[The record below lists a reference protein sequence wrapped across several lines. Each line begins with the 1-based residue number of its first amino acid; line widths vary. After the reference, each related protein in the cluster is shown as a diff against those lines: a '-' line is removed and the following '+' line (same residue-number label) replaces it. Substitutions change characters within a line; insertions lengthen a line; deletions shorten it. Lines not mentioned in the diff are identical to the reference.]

1 MPTPKAGTVTND
13 IATAV
18 REIKAGRIEFK
29 NDKHGVVSNAVG
41 KLSFSK
47 DKLIENIRTFVAAVS
62 KAKPAGTKGHYM
74 VSLALSSTM
83 GPGLKVD
90 MSGMTVEA

>member
-13 IATAV
+13 IAKAV

-29 NDKHGVVSNAVG
+29 ATSMESSATRLESSPFPRRSSQKILEL
-41 KLSFSK
+41 LSRLLRRQS
-47 DKLIENIRTFVAAVS
+47 LLQLRAII
-62 KAKPAGTKGHYM
+62 M

-83 GPGLKVD
+83 GPGLE
-90 MSGMTVEA
+90 S